1 MPEIKGFCVPPNSDA
16 LGFKKEIRKDVLLLP
31 LQFSKSL
38 NGFFWGFSFF
48 FFYPAVTFPIGCY
61 FNRDGIGCHIH

>member
-38 NGFFWGFSFF
+38 NGFFLGFSFF
-48 FFYPAVTFPIGCY
+48 FALL
-61 FNRDGIGCHIH
+61 